1 LTSFGIYSGPFG
13 VCQLSNRLSSS
24 LAACV
29 WIPLFPLRCEEARHE
44 GLAGYPAALLA
55 TDTTRKL
62 WQVSS
67 LARHAGVK
75 PGMTVSQAIGL
86 CPTLR
91 LLEPDPVHYDE
102 KFAALLAALGEVSP
116 VIEPGELGLAY
127 VGADGLEGI
136 FGGVM
141 KIIEA
146 IRLRI
151 ADFGVRLGWGVGKF
165 TAWVAASRAKPSE
178 AVVVPAGAEQKF
190 LASQP
195 IAVLPLDPD
204 THRRLRQLGIR
215 TLGALAALPE
225 AAITAQFGDAGRR
238 FWQLAAGRVIE
249 PVECRV
255 APEPIVAALTFFTPV
270 GEREL
275 LMHTL
280 DQLIARALKHP
291 RRIGWRVHALRLR
304 ADLECGHAYQNAG
317 DAVVGDWRGGGA
329 ACCAPTNSHS
339 SAISGPTTNRS
350 WLVNV
355 LLKDPTADAARIAA
369 PLKTRLEQ
377 SPPTGG
383 VERLVLEFTA
393 FAPGTTELQL
403 FARDAQAAARS
414 GQQRALRH
422 AAREVRMRLKEGRG
436 GANLFHVIEVQP
448 WSRLPERRYA
458 LIDFEP

>member
-1 LTSFGIYSGPFG
+1 M
-13 VCQLSNRLSSS
+13 SNHLSSS

-44 GLAGYPAALLA
+44 GLATYPSALLA
-55 TDTTRKL
+55 LDTTRKL

-102 KFAALLAALGEVSP
+102 QFAALLAGLGDVSP
-116 VIEPGELGLAY
+116 VVEAGELGLAY
-127 VGADGLEGI
+127 VGCDGLRGI
-136 FGGVM
+136 YGSL
-141 KIIEA
+141 EA
-146 IRLRI
+146 IAEIIKKMLEGWNVGMSEAGSTVQQSNLPTFRM
-151 ADFGVRLGWGVGKF
+151 GLGAGKF
-165 TAWVAASRAKPSE
+165 VAWVAASRAKPSE
-178 AVVVPAGAEQKF
+178 AIVVPAGAEQGF

-215 TLGALAALPE
+215 TLGALATLPE
-225 AAITAQFGDAGRR
+225 AAITAQFGDAGKHLWR
-238 FWQLAAGRVIE
+238 LAAGRITE
-249 PVECRV
+249 RVEGRV
-255 APEPIVAALTFFTPV
+255 LPEPIVAALTFFTPV

-275 LMHTL
+275 LTHAL
-280 DQLIARALKHP
+280 DQLISRALKHP
-291 RRIGWRVHALRLR
+291 RRIGWRVHALRVR
-304 ADLECGHAYQNAG
+304 ADLEAG
-317 DAVVGDWRGGGA
+317 G
-329 ACCAPTNSHS
+329 
-339 SAISGPTTNRS
+339 S
-350 WLVNV
+350 WLTTH
-355 LLKDPTADAARIAA
+355 LLKDPTADAERIAA

-403 FARDAQAAARS
+403 FARDAQAAARA

-422 AAREVRMRLKEGRG
+422 AAREVRMRVKH
-436 GANLFHVIEVQP
+436 ANLFHVIEVQP

>member
-1 LTSFGIYSGPFG
+1 MSRSST
-13 VCQLSNRLSSS
+13 SS

-29 WIPLFPLRCEEARHE
+29 WIPLFPLRCEEVRHE
-44 GLAGYPAALLA
+44 GLATYTTALLA
-55 TDTTRKL
+55 PDTTRKL

-102 KFAALLAALGEVSP
+102 RFSSLLSSLNDVSP
-116 VIEPGELGLAY
+116 VVEPAELGLAY
-127 VGADGLEGI
+127 VGTDGLAGI
-136 FGGVM
+136 YGSQH

-146 IRLRI
+146 IRQTVRPS
-151 ADFGVRLGWGVGKF
+151 DRPTVRLGFGFGKF
-165 TAWVAASRAKPSE
+165 TAWVAASRAKPGEAIIVPLGSE
-178 AVVVPAGAEQKF
+178 NAF

-195 IAVLPLDPD
+195 ISVLPLDSD

-225 AAITAQFGDAGRR
+225 AAVTAQFGALGRR
-238 FWQLAAGRVIE
+238 LWRLAAGRIAE
-249 PVECRV
+249 PVEGRV

-275 LMHTL
+275 LAHAL
-280 DQLIARALKHP
+280 EQLISRALKHP
-291 RRIGWRVHALRLR
+291 RRIGWRVHAVRLR
-304 ADLECGHAYQNAG
+304 ADLESESMGG
-317 DAVVGDWRGGGA
+317 DGRGA
-329 ACCAPTNSHS
+329 ACCAPTNDNRS
-339 SAISGPTTNRS
+339 TNRS

-355 LLKDPTADAARIAA
+355 LLKDPTADAGSIAA

-393 FAPGTTELQL
+393 FAPGTSELQL
-403 FARDAQAAARS
+403 FARDAQAAARA
-414 GQQRALRH
+414 GQQRALQS
-422 AAREVRMRLKEGRG
+422 AAREIRMRVKRAALY
-436 GANLFHVIEVQP
+436 HVIEVQP

-458 LIDFEP
+458 LIDYEP

>member
-1 LTSFGIYSGPFG
+1 MSRSST
-13 VCQLSNRLSSS
+13 SS

-44 GLAGYPAALLA
+44 GLAAHTTALLA
-55 TDTTRKL
+55 PDTTRKL
-62 WQVSS
+62 WLVSS

-91 LLEPDPVHYDE
+91 LIEPDPVHYDDC
-102 KFAALLAALGEVSP
+102 FSRLLAALNEVSP

-127 VGADGLEGI
+127 LGCDGLEGI
-136 FGGVM
+136 YGGPAKVV
-141 KIIEA
+141 EA
-146 IRLRI
+146 IRRTSH
-151 ADFGVRLGWGVGKF
+151 AARVGWGIGKF
-165 TAWVAASRAKPSE
+165 TAWVAASRAKPGE
-178 AVVVPAGAEQKF
+178 AVIVPVGAEKKF

-195 IAVLPLDPD
+195 ISVLPLDSD

-225 AAITAQFGDAGRR
+225 EAVTAQFGALGRR
-238 FWQLAAGRVIE
+238 LWRLAAGRIVE
-249 PVECRV
+249 PVAGRV

-275 LMHTL
+275 LAHAL

-304 ADLECGHAYQNAG
+304 ADLESDQM
-317 DAVVGDWRGGGA
+317 D
-329 ACCAPTNSHS
+329 S
-339 SAISGPTTNRS
+339 STNRS

-355 LLKDPTADAARIAA
+355 LLKDPTADAERIAA

-403 FARDAQAAARS
+403 FARDAQAAARA

-422 AAREVRMRLKEGRG
+422 AAREVRLRVRG
-436 GANLFHVIEVQP
+436 GRASLYHVIEVQP

-458 LIDFEP
+458 LIDYEP